1 MKKLVIAINGEAQ
14 FEFDR
19 SKTLPE
25 RQMEY
30 LDKMDQQM
38 DGGIPDG
45 PGHIFSPD
53 VQQRA
58 QFVANQLVGGIKS
71 NNEQLIAAAMAY
83 LAIRMPD
90 LQQVTAADKD
100 GQTTI
105 KLIHDQTFS
114 KAETMNF
121 VKPESL
127 NS

>member
-1 MKKLVIAINGEAQ
+1 MNKLVISINGEAQ

-19 SKTLPE
+19 SKALPE
-25 RQMEY
+25 RQIEY

-38 DGGIPDG
+38 DGGIPEG

-53 VQQRA
+53 QQQRA
-58 QFVANQLVGGIKS
+58 QFVANQLVGAIKG
-71 NNEQLIAAAMAY
+71 NNEQLIAATMAY

-90 LQQVTAADKD
+90 LLQVTAEEKD

-105 KLIHDQTFS
+105 KLIHDQAYAKS
-114 KAETMNF
+114 ETLNF
-121 VKPESL
+121 IKPESL